1 MRLAHLKV
9 TTKITLNKKTKKI
22 KGIREFPATEDLK
35 RMEVP
40 KIFFIFK
47 RNNSVKINNKPWRKR
62 ISFTRI

>member
-1 MRLAHLKV
+1 MRLVHLKV
-9 TTKITLNKKTKKI
+9 TTKITINKKAKKI
-22 KGIREFPATEDLK
+22 KEIREFPATEDLK